1 MELFKSDLKHS
12 FVLFVGFL
20 VMSLGVVLIKESELG
35 LFPWGVFHDGLT
47 NVVPLSFGEIT
58 SYLGFVILLFSVIA
72 FKTNVG
78 PGTLLN
84 IILVGPIIDLI
95 DLLINLD
102 SDILILKS
110 LFFLF
115 GLLLMAMGKALY
127 ISSKLGAGPRDG
139 LFVGVSRVFNAEV
152 KYVKPTIEIIVL
164 AAGFFLG
171 GTIGV
176 GTVITMLFSGYFV
189 QLFFKLFKFESRVDR
204 QRNIID
210 YFRQKKSA

>member
-1 MELFKSDLKHS
+1 
-12 FVLFVGFL
+12 
-20 VMSLGVVLIKESELG
+20 MSLGVVLIKESELG
-35 LFPWGVFHDGLT
+35 LFPWGVFHDGLS
-47 NVVPLSFGEIT
+47 NVLPLSFGEIT

-84 IILVGPIIDLI
+84 IILVGPIIDLM
-95 DLLINLD
+95 DMVINLD
-102 SDILILKS
+102 SDILIWRS

-115 GLLLMAMGKALY
+115 GLILMAMGKALY
-127 ISSKLGAGPRDG
+127 ISSRLGAGPRDG

-189 QLFFKLFKFESRVDR
+189 QSFFKMFKFESRVDR
-204 QRNIID
+204 QRNMLD